1 MQGAALLNQAGN
13 FGALRLGIRP
23 SIEQV
28 ALSCWITET
37 LLVVLPVNIDERA
50 DLASKATDGYEFVV
64 DASNRSPFGVYLA
77 HCDLVTT
84 LRRDLQVD
92 TEAVRTGAY
101 SS

>member
-28 ALSCWITET
+28 ALSCWITEA
-37 LLVVLPVNIDERA
+37 LLVMLTVNIYERT
-50 DLASKATDGYEFVV
+50 DLTGKATDRHEFIV
-64 DASNRSPFGVYLA
+64 DACDRSPFGVYLA
-77 HCDLVTT
+77 HRNLVAT

-92 TEAVRTGAY
+92 TEAVRSGTY
-101 SS
+101 RS